1 MPKAKEEPK
10 QAAKGKPTKKEE
22 KAKEKKPEQAK
33 GGAAKYVIAILIIVV
48 IIIVALFAGVILN
61 PKSPNNS
68 SFETFKKNYD
78 SAARVNIFVAGYN
91 GSILSS
97 TIGCATAII
106 EQTVASK
113 TNHRNSSTIDLNII
127 NQTSCIRSKG
137 LGVIGANYI
146 TTSLQ
151 NCLNTTATEPT
162 IYINYSK
169 QNTTIIRPEYLYV
182 SGDALFL
189 SECGLAPEISS

>member
-10 QAAKGKPTKKEE
+10 EAAKVRPKVKEDKKEKKEE
-22 KAKEKKPEQAK
+22 AQK

-48 IIIVALFAGVILN
+48 IIGFALFAGVLLN
-61 PKSPNNS
+61 PKSQNNS
-68 SFETFKKNYD
+68 SFNTFKENYD

-91 GSILSS
+91 GTILSS

-127 NQTSCIRSKG
+127 NQTSCIRSSG

-151 NCLNTTATEPT
+151 NCLNTSSTEPS

-169 QNTTIIRPEYLYV
+169 QNTTIIRPDYLYV